1 MTRKRNLS
9 MLADYY
15 EFTMAN
21 GYYQLGLKD
30 EWVVFDMFYRRNPD
44 GGGFVIAAG
53 LEQFIDYLLNLH
65 FDEEDIAYFQSKK
78 IYDEGFLDYLRHF
91 RFSGNVYAVKEGS
104 IVYPNTPLITI
115 EAPLCEAQIVE
126 TMLLLTVNHQSL
138 IATKANRMVKAAKGR
153 IIMEFGA
160 RRAHGYDAAVFG
172 ARAAY
177 IGGIGSTATIA
188 ADKAFGIPA
197 VGTMAHSWV
206 QFFDNE
212 YEAFKAYATLYP
224 DNCTLLIDTYD
235 VLDSGLVNAIKVAK
249 EVLMSRGHRL
259 AGVRIDSGDLAYLSK
274 KVRKK
279 LDEEGLH
286 DTKIVAS
293 NSIDEYLLESLFDQ
307 GAKIDSFGIGE
318 RLITARSE
326 PVFGGVYKLAAIKR
340 DDKYQ
345 PKIKISENIEKITV
359 PGFKNLYRIYDEE
372 DMGMI
377 DVLALYDETI
387 DHNTPLVDPNKPY
400 KRYYIDPK
408 AKIEKLNIP
417 IIEQGRL
424 IYDLPSLK
432 AIQNNTKANLKR
444 VWDEEK
450 RFHHPHRHYVDLS
463 EKLYQIREELLKA
476 GEIT

>member
-1 MTRKRNLS
+1 MTRERNLS

-44 GGGFVIAAG
+44 GGGFVVAAG
-53 LEQFIDYLLNLH
+53 LEQFVNYLLNLH
-65 FDEEDIAYFQSKK
+65 FEEEDIAYFRSKK

-126 TMLLLTVNHQSL
+126 TMLLLTINHQSL

-153 IIMEFGA
+153 VIMEFGA

-177 IGGIGSTATIA
+177 IGGIDSTATIA

-235 VLDSGLVNAIKVAK
+235 VLDSGLINAIKVAK
-249 EVLMSRGHRL
+249 EVLMPRGHRL

-432 AIQNNTKANLKR
+432 AIKENTKTNLKR

-476 GEIT
+476 GK